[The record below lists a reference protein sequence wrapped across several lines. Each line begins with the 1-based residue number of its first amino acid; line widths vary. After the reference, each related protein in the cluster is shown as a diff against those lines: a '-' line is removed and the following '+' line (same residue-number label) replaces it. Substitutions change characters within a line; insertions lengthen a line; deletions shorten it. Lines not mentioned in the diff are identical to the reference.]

1 MDKIFLHGSAFKL
14 PDIGE
19 AYKICRSDQVSTF
32 LLYLIGMMDWF
43 NERLLIG
50 NHMQL
55 LVNAEGTLETGR
67 IIPGRRVCG

>member
-32 LLYLIGMMDWF
+32 LLYLIGTMDWF

-55 LVNAEGTLETGR
+55 IGQCGGSFGNR
-67 IIPGRRVCG
+67 KDHPGPVGM